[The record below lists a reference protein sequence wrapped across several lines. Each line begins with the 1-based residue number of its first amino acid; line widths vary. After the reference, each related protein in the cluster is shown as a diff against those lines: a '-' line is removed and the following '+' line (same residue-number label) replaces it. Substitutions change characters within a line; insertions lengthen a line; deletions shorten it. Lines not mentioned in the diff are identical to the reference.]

1 MTAGTDV
8 DVVII
13 GAGVSGLAAAKR
25 LTEAGVSTTI
35 LEARNRIG
43 GRIYTT
49 RDERTPLPIEMGAEF
64 VHGSAP
70 ELVEIVRASK
80 LVVADTLGERWRSER
95 GKITNLGDENYWQQL
110 AHVMERLDPKRTPD
124 RSFQEFLDTKPG
136 GKSLAKQRTLASDFP
151 PGFVSRN
158 S

>member
-1 MTAGTDV
+1 VTAGTDV

-49 RDERTPLPIEMGAEF
+49 ALGALTLEVYYRYLPISAERQD
-64 VHGSAP
+64 P
-70 ELVEIVRASK
+70 ASQPARK
-80 LVVADTLGERWRSER
+80 RPDIGYLSRSGRFYVLARSEYSDKV
-95 GKITNLGDENYWQQL
+95 GEWSYYATDPAGETFL
-110 AHVMERLDPKRTPD
+110 A
-124 RSFQEFLDTKPG
+124 TKFY
-136 GKSLAKQRTLASDFP
+136 LR
-151 PGFVSRN
+151 
-158 S
+158 